1 MSIKECLINGYLE
14 GNTKATQKS
23 GDLERA
29 DQEWKKE
36 LTCSRL
42 PNVDDRFKIECAG
55 YELAAGYHV
64 DGLNAG
70 FDLAC
75 RAILEIL
82 AAALKGGESA

>member
-14 GNTKATQKS
+14 GHVKTVEKS

-29 DQEWKKE
+29 EQEWKKE

-42 PNVDDRFKIECAG
+42 PKQDDRFEIESAG
-55 YELAAGYHV
+55 YTLAASYHV

-75 RAILEIL
+75 RAMLEIL